1 MKFIEEH
8 YPANVKIEKNK
19 QGETI
24 ATFLYDPKIDGALYD
39 FLLSISFGQDGRTL
53 VSKV

>member
-19 QGETI
+19 QGESI
-24 ATFLYDPKIDGALYD
+24 ATFLNDPKIDGALYNY
-39 FLLSISFGQDGRTL
+39 LLSISFNQNGHTL